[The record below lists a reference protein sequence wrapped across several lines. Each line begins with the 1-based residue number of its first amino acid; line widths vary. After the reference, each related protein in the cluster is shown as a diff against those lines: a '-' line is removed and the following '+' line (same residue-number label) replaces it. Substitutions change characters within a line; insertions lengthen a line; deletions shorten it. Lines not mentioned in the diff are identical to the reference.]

1 MTSPGPIVVV
11 GGGVSGLAVA
21 WRVHQGLARRGIT
34 APVLVLEQSPRTGGV
49 LRRGRLSGG
58 PAVPSLMID
67 LGAESL
73 LARRPEALDLI
84 AELGLQDDLVH
95 PRTSQAAIWSRG
107 MLHPMPPGTQMGV
120 PSDVDALR
128 GLLTDEEV
136 GTAAGERGR
145 PMLPLGP
152 DDDLDVAALVAGRL
166 GAAVVD
172 RLVDPLLGGVY
183 AGRADRLSVRA
194 TLPALWPAA
203 RDGQSL
209 LDAVAGGLPAAGI
222 APGPVFA
229 GLRGGV
235 GRLAETLDH
244 RLTDAGVTIELRAC
258 VQQLRRAPGR
268 RSGWQLVLGP
278 PGQGRTI
285 DACAVVLAV
294 PAPAVGRL
302 LSTVEASASAELAG
316 VEVASIALV
325 TVLLPP
331 GTLDGAG
338 AGAEL
343 SGVLVPA
350 VEGRVIKAM
359 TFSSRKW
366 QWVDEAAA
374 GHDVLRMSVGRAGDP
389 GDLRRSDEDLVRAAV
404 DDAAHL
410 LGCRLPVLAS
420 LVTRWGGGLPQ
431 YEPGHVA
438 MVDRVQAAVAGHE
451 GLAVAGSVWGGVG
464 VPACLATADAAA
476 ERVLAH
482 LG

>member
-1 MTSPGPIVVV
+1 M
-11 GGGVSGLAVA
+11 
-21 WRVHQGLARRGIT
+21 
-34 APVLVLEQSPRTGGV
+34 LVLEQSSRTGGV
-49 LRRGRLSGG
+49 LRRGWLSGG
-58 PAVPSLMID
+58 PAGPSLQVD

-73 LARRPEALDLI
+73 LARRPEALDLV

-95 PRTSQAAIWSRG
+95 PRTSRAAVWSRG
-107 MLHPMPPGTQMGV
+107 ALHPMPSGTQMGV
-120 PSDVDALR
+120 PSDVTALR

-136 GTAAGERGR
+136 AQAAGERGR
-145 PMLPLGP
+145 AMARLGP

-203 RDGQSL
+203 RDGLSL
-209 LDAVAGGLPAAGI
+209 LDAVAGALPAGT

-235 GRLAETLDH
+235 GRLAEVLDH
-244 RLTDAGVTIELRAC
+244 RLREAGVVIRTQAC
-258 VQQLRRAPGR
+258 VQQLRPAPGGGG
-268 RSGWQLVLGP
+268 GWQVVLGP
-278 PGQGRTI
+278 AGQGPTI
-285 DACAVVLAV
+285 EARAVVLAV
-294 PAPAVGRL
+294 PAPAAGRL
-302 LSTVEASASAELAG
+302 LSTVEASAAAELAG
-316 VEVASIALV
+316 IEVASMALV

-338 AGAEL
+338 AAAEL

-350 VEGRVIKAM
+350 VEGRVVKAM

-366 QWVDEAAA
+366 QWVREAAA

-404 DDAAHL
+404 DDAAQL
-410 LGCRLPVLAS
+410 LGCPLPVLAS

-431 YEPGHVA
+431 YEPGHLALVE
-438 MVDRVQAAVAGHE
+438 RVRSAVGTHA

-476 ERVLAH
+476 ELVLAH

>member
-1 MTSPGPIVVV
+1 MTSSAPVVVV
-11 GGGVSGLAVA
+11 GGGISGLAVA
-21 WRVHQGLARRGIT
+21 WRVHQGLARRGRT
-34 APVLVLEQSPRTGGV
+34 SPVLVLEQSPRTGGV
-49 LRRGRLSGG
+49 LRRGWLSGG
-58 PAVPSLMID
+58 PAALRLKVD

-84 AELGLQDDLVH
+84 SELGLQEDLVH
-95 PRTSQAAIWSRG
+95 PRTSRAAIWSRG
-107 MLHPMPPGTQMGV
+107 ALHPMPPGTQMGV
-120 PSDVDALR
+120 PSDVRTLG

-136 GTAAGERGR
+136 ALAAGERGR
-145 PMLPLGP
+145 AMARLGP

-194 TLPALWPAA
+194 TLPSLWPAA
-203 RDGQSL
+203 RDGTSL
-209 LDAVAGGLPAAGI
+209 LDAVAVALPAAGT
-222 APGPVFA
+222 AQGPVFA

-235 GRLAETLDH
+235 GRLAEVLEH
-244 RLTDAGVTIELRAC
+244 RLRDAGVPIATRAC
-258 VQQLRRAPGR
+258 VQQLRPAPGGG
-268 RSGWQLVLGP
+268 SGWQVLLGP
-278 PGQGRTI
+278 AGQGPTI
-285 DACAVVLAV
+285 EARAVVLAV
-294 PAPAVGRL
+294 PAPSAGRL
-302 LSTVEASASAELAG
+302 LSTVETSAAAELAG
-316 VEVASIALV
+316 IEVASMALV

-338 AGAEL
+338 AAAEL

-350 VEGRVIKAM
+350 VEGRVVKAM

-366 QWVDEAAA
+366 QWVHEAAG

-389 GDLRRSDEDLVRAAV
+389 GDLRRSDEDLVRASV

-410 LGCRLPVLAS
+410 LGCRLPVLGS

-431 YEPGHVA
+431 YEPGHLA
-438 MVDRVQAAVAGHE
+438 LVDRVQSAVGSHA
-451 GLAVAGSVWGGVG
+451 GLAVAGSAWGGVG